1 MELKNL
7 LANKL
12 LGFCIKLLMINSKL
26 KNRNLSQ
33 EDVFN
38 FSELFKLMKPRV
50 MSLVIFTCAVGLLMA
65 PTAISTKDAMIA
77 ILLVSIGAGAAG
89 ALNMWYESDLD
100 ALMTRTCLR
109 PIPMGRV
116 NRKQALIF
124 GTTLSFFSVVALD
137 YFANTISA
145 GLLLFTILFYVF
157 VYTIWLKRKT
167 PQNIVIGGAAG
178 ALPPVIGWTI
188 ATNSISLEPITF
200 FLIIFFWTPSH
211 FWALSLYKSDDY
223 KKAKIP
229 MLPLTNG
236 IETTKINILVY
247 SLLMLPMI
255 ILPYAIGLVGLVFLV
270 PALLLTLYYNL
281 LCFQL
286 YKYKKNK
293 FNSNKAKTI
302 FGYSI
307 LYLFLIFVIFLIDK
321 IL

>member
-1 MELKNL
+1 
-7 LANKL
+7 
-12 LGFCIKLLMINSKL
+12 MINLKL

-65 PTAISTKDAMIA
+65 PTAISTKEAMIA

-109 PIPMGRV
+109 PIPIGKV

-124 GTTLSFFSVVALD
+124 GTSLSFFSVIALD
-137 YFANTISA
+137 YFANTLSA
-145 GLLLFTILFYVF
+145 ALLLFTILFYVF

-188 ATNSISLEPITF
+188 ATNSLSVEPITF

-236 IETTKINILVY
+236 IESTKLNILVY

-255 ILPYAIGLVGLVFLV
+255 SLPYMIDFVGLVFLI
-270 PALLLTLYYNL
+270 PALMLTLYYNL
-281 LCFQL
+281 LCIEL
-286 YKYKKNK
+286 YKFKKNK
-293 FNSNKAKTI
+293 FDPKKAKTI

>member
-1 MELKNL
+1 M
-7 LANKL
+7 
-12 LGFCIKLLMINSKL
+12 IKSKL

-33 EDVFN
+33 EDAFN
-38 FSELFKLMKPRV
+38 LSELFKLMKPRV

-65 PTAISTKDAMIA
+65 PNVIPTKDAI
-77 ILLVSIGAGAAG
+77 IGIILVSIGAGAAG

-109 PIPMGRV
+109 PIPTGKI
-116 NRKQALIF
+116 NKNQALVF
-124 GTTLSFFSVVALD
+124 GISLSIFSVIALD
-137 YFANTISA
+137 YYSNRISA
-145 GLLLFTILFYVF
+145 SLLLLTILFYVF

-188 ATNSISLEPITF
+188 ATNSLTFEPITF

-229 MLPLTNG
+229 MLPITSG
-236 IETTKINILVY
+236 VESTKLNIFVY
-247 SLLMLPMI
+247 SLAMLPVI
-255 ILPYAIGLVGLVFLV
+255 VLPYAIGFVGMTFLI
-270 PALLLTLYYNL
+270 PSLILTIYYNY
-281 LCFQL
+281 LCFDL
-286 YKYKKNK
+286 YKFKKNK
-293 FNSNKAKTI
+293 FDTKKAKSI

-307 LYLFLIFVIFLIDK
+307 LYLFLIFVLFLVDK

>member
-1 MELKNL
+1 
-7 LANKL
+7 
-12 LGFCIKLLMINSKL
+12 MINSKL
-26 KNRNLSQ
+26 KNKNLSQ

-65 PTAISTKDAMIA
+65 PEAIQTKDAMIA

-109 PIPMGRV
+109 PIPMGKV
-116 NRKQALIF
+116 NKKQALIF
-124 GTTLSFFSVVALD
+124 GTVLSFFSVIALD

-145 GLLLFTILFYVF
+145 ALLLFTILFYVLI
-157 VYTIWLKRKT
+157 YTIWLKRKT

-188 ATNSISLEPITF
+188 ATNSLSLEPVTF

-236 IETTKINILVY
+236 IESTKLNILVY
-247 SLLMLPMI
+247 SLLMVPMI
-255 ILPYAIGLVGLVFLV
+255 VLPYAINFVG
-270 PALLLTLYYNL
+270 
-281 LCFQL
+281 
-286 YKYKKNK
+286 
-293 FNSNKAKTI
+293 
-302 FGYSI
+302 
-307 LYLFLIFVIFLIDK
+307 
-321 IL
+321 

>member
-1 MELKNL
+1 
-7 LANKL
+7 
-12 LGFCIKLLMINSKL
+12 MINSKL

-38 FSELFKLMKPRV
+38 FSGLFKLMKPRV

-65 PTAISTKDAMIA
+65 PVSISTKDAMIA

-109 PIPMGRV
+109 PIPMGKV
-116 NRKQALIF
+116 NKKQALIF
-124 GTTLSFFSVVALD
+124 GIALSFFSVIALD
-137 YFANTISA
+137 YFANRISA
-145 GLLLFTILFYVF
+145 ALLLLTILFYVF

-167 PQNIVIGGAAG
+167 SQNIVIGGAAG

-188 ATNSISLEPITF
+188 ATNSLSLEPITF

-236 IETTKINILVY
+236 IESTKINIFVY
-247 SLLMLPMI
+247 SLLMLPVI
-255 ILPYAIGLVGLVFLV
+255 ILPYAIGFVSLVFLV
-270 PALLLTLYYNL
+270 PALMLTFYYNL
-281 LCFQL
+281 LCFEL
-286 YKYKKNK
+286 YKFKKNK
-293 FNSNKAKTI
+293 FSAKKAKSI

-307 LYLFLIFVIFLIDK
+307 LYLFLIFVIFLVDK

>member
-1 MELKNL
+1 M
-7 LANKL
+7 
-12 LGFCIKLLMINSKL
+12 IKSKL

-65 PTAISTKDAMIA
+65 PNIIPTKDAI
-77 ILLVSIGAGAAG
+77 IGIILVSIGAGAAG

-109 PIPMGRV
+109 PIPAGKV
-116 NRKQALIF
+116 NKNQALIL
-124 GTTLSFFSVVALD
+124 GVTLSIVSVILLD
-137 YFANTISA
+137 YFSNRISA

-167 PQNIVIGGAAG
+167 PQNIVIGGIAG

-188 ATNSISLEPITF
+188 ATNSISVEPLAF

-236 IETTKINILVY
+236 IESTKLNIFVY
-247 SLLMLPMI
+247 SLLMLPVI
-255 ILPYAIGLVGLVFLV
+255 ILPYAINFVGLIFLV
-270 PALLLTLYYNL
+270 PSLILTLYYNY
-281 LCFQL
+281 LCYEL
-286 YKYKKNK
+286 YKFKRNK
-293 FNSNKAKTI
+293 FDAKKAKSI

-307 LYLFLIFVIFLIDK
+307 LYLFLVFVLFLIDK